1 MRNGIVYCLLTAV
14 VDCMNPP
21 ALASGSVD
29 TSRGTTYQS
38 VAVYQCDE
46 GYTLQGQAIT
56 ACLENGTWSGP
67 TPTCAREWT
76 TQLGLVAS
84 TWQASHTTGPLL
96 SRSLRIPLSILL
108 QPPPPSP
115 SSSGELWHPG

>member
-1 MRNGIVYCLLTAV
+1 MDPL
-14 VDCMNPP
+14 

-46 GYTLQGQAIT
+46 GYTLQGQTIA

-76 TQLGLVAS
+76 TQLGLVAR

-96 SRSLRIPLSILL
+96 SRSLRMPLPKGCHSLTL
-108 QPPPPSP
+108 QQLRFPPPSP
-115 SSSGELWHPG
+115 SSSGGLWHPG